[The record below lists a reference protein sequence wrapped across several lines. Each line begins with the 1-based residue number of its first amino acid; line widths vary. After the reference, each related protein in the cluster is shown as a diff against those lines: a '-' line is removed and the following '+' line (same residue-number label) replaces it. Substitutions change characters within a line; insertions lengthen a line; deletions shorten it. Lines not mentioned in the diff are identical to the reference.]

1 MNYMISYDIGNNRVR
16 KLVSDYLINNGFIRI
31 QKSVFLGEIKV
42 EIYKKIVI
50 YIETI
55 IDKDRDNICSIPI
68 SKNDYLNIITMGN
81 LENYKIYG
89 VYNFW
94 CWYLNVLT
102 PFLVFFKKKMRQVN
116 FPDKIKSPN
125 KI

>member
-1 MNYMISYDIGNNRVR
+1 MNYMISYDISNNRVR

-68 SKNDYLNIITMGN
+68 SKNDW
-81 LENYKIYG
+81 

-102 PFLVFFKKKMRQVN
+102 PFYFFSKKR
-116 FPDKIKSPN
+116 
-125 KI
+125 